1 MVKATKDVKG
11 KAVTLKDADAAKFVA
26 AYAKHLKAQGKLE
39 IPKWTELAKTGTMCE
54 LAPQDPDW
62 FFNRVASVARQ
73 VYIRS
78 GSGIGGLRK
87 RYGGSYQKIGLFG
100 LQVASYDFMGLFIF
114 THSPPLSL
122 FGNSLVGVLTMH
134 IQHPQNCIRPHFQRA
149 AGGPIRKA
157 LQSLEALGILEK
169 KVDGGRQITAK
180 GAQDMDRIAAGVV
193 LG

>member
-87 RYGGSYQKIGLFG
+87 RYGGSYQK
-100 LQVASYDFMGLFIF
+100 
-114 THSPPLSL
+114 
-122 FGNSLVGVLTMH
+122 
-134 IQHPQNCIRPHFQRA
+134 NCIRPHFQRA

-193 LG
+193 LGQ